1 MKKILITGPKNLLHQ
16 LENKLRRNFEIE
28 LFFEDNTICKIEAKK
43 NNQLIVICIFSSD
56 EKINNILTMFE
67 VNYQIKIG
75 QKRLRI

>member
-1 MKKILITGPKNLLHQ
+1 VKKILITGPKKLLHQ

-28 LFFEDNTICKIEAKK
+28 LFFEDNTICKIETKK
-43 NNQLIVICIFSSD
+43 NKQLIVICSFSSD

-67 VNYQIKIG
+67 VNYQMKIG

>member
-1 MKKILITGPKNLLHQ
+1 MKKILITGPKKLLHQ

-28 LFFEDNTICKIEAKK
+28 LFFEDNTICKIETKK
-43 NNQLIVICIFSSD
+43 NNRLIVICSFSSD

-75 QKRLRI
+75 QKRLRK